1 MVQACKGNIAGATI
15 GVSSGIQF
23 MQQTGRNQPARS
35 ELTEALDACRGAFY
49 GTALISGMSN
59 ILMLTGAMFML
70 EIYDRVLPSR
80 SMPTLIGLLV
90 LATILFAALGILD
103 AIRGRILVRIG
114 GSLDEALSGRVYDT
128 LVRLP
133 LRAGARGDSTQP
145 LRDLDA
151 VRSFLS
157 GLGPVALFDL
167 PWIPLYLAI
176 CFAFH
181 PLIGI
186 AALVGAIILIALTLL
201 TENLI
206 RAPTKAATEAA
217 IARNSLAEASRRNA
231 EALIAMGMASHIA
244 KRWNEANRQYMRS
257 QREASDLGGGLGA
270 TSKVLRMMLQSGV
283 LAIGAYLVIH
293 QEASAGIIIAG
304 SILSARAL
312 APVDLAIA
320 NWKGFVLARQSWQR
334 LNTLLLT
341 LPAQS
346 PPMPLQA
353 PAHLLAVESV
363 SAAPPGVP
371 KIVVQDISFQ
381 LEAGQG
387 LGIIG
392 PSGSGKSS
400 LVRILVG
407 VWRPVRGNVRLD
419 GAALDQW
426 SPDALGRH
434 IGYLPQDVEL
444 MAGTVAQNISR
455 FEPNPNNEAVIA
467 AARAVGVH
475 ELIVRLPAGYD
486 TPVGEQGSALSAGQ
500 AQRIALARAVYRNPF
515 LVVLDEP
522 NSNLDSEGEEALTRA
537 ILGVRERGGIVIV
550 VAHRPNAI
558 AGVDRILMMNQ
569 GRAQAI
575 GPKDEVLSK
584 VLQRPLP
591 RPFKVVPESGSTGT

>member
-1 MVQACKGNIAGATI
+1 
-15 GVSSGIQF
+15 
-23 MQQTGRNQPARS
+23 MQRNPSDRKQVPVRS
-35 ELTEALDACRGAFY
+35 ELAQALAACRGAFY

-80 SMPTLIGLLV
+80 SMPTLVGLLV
-90 LATILFAALGILD
+90 LAATLFTALGVLD
-103 AIRGRILVRIG
+103 AIRGRILVRVG

-128 LVRLP
+128 LMRLP
-133 LRAGARGDSTQP
+133 LRVGGRSDGTQP

-151 VRSFLS
+151 VRSYLS

-181 PLIGI
+181 PLIGLT
-186 AALVGAIILIALTLL
+186 ALAGAIILIALTLL
-201 TENLI
+201 TEILM
-206 RAPTKAATEAA
+206 RAPTRAATEAA
-217 IARNSLAEASRRNA
+217 VVRSGLAEASRRNA
-231 EALIAMGMASHIA
+231 EALVAMGMAGRIA
-244 KRWNEANRQYMRS
+244 ARWNEANRQYMRS
-257 QREASDLGGGLGA
+257 QQEASDLGGGLSA

-283 LAIGAYLVIH
+283 LAVGAYLVIN

-320 NWKGFVLARQSWQR
+320 NWKGFVAARQSWHR
-334 LNTLLLT
+334 LNRLLLAS
-341 LPAQS
+341 PAQS
-346 PPMPLQA
+346 APMQLQA
-353 PAHLLAVESV
+353 PAHRLTVESA
-363 SAAPPGVP
+363 SGAPPGVA
-371 KIVVQDISFQ
+371 KIVVQDVAFE

-387 LGIIG
+387 LGVIG

-400 LVRILVG
+400 LVRLLVG
-407 VWRPVRGNVRLD
+407 VWQPVRGNIRLD

-426 SPDALGRH
+426 SQDALGRH

-444 MAGTVAQNISR
+444 LAGTVAENISR
-455 FEPNPNNEAVIA
+455 FEPEADTAAVIA
-467 AARAVGVH
+467 AAKIVGVH
-475 ELIVRLPAGYD
+475 DLIVRLPSGYD
-486 TPVGEQGSALSAGQ
+486 TPIGEQGSALSAGQ
-500 AQRIALARAVYRNPF
+500 AQRVALARAFYRDPF

-537 ILGVRERGGIVIV
+537 ILSVRERKGIVVV
-550 VAHRPNAI
+550 VAHRPSAI
-558 AGVDRILMMNQ
+558 AGVDRLLMMNM
-569 GRAQAI
+569 GRVQAV

-584 VLQRPLP
+584 VLQRPLAMP
-591 RPFKVVPESGSTGT
+591 RPLKVVPESGSAGA

>member
-1 MVQACKGNIAGATI
+1 
-15 GVSSGIQF
+15 
-23 MQQTGRNQPARS
+23 MQRHPTDRNRSPVRS
-35 ELTEALDACRGAFY
+35 ELAEALAACRGAFY

-80 SMPTLIGLLV
+80 SMPTLVGLLV
-90 LATILFAALGILD
+90 LAATLFAALGILD

-114 GSLDEALSGRVYDT
+114 GALDETLSGRVYDT
-128 LVRLP
+128 LMRLP
-133 LRAGARGDSTQP
+133 LRVGARSDGTQP

-151 VRSFLS
+151 VRSYLS

-181 PLIGI
+181 PLIGF
-186 AALVGAIILIALTLL
+186 AALAGAIILIVLTLL
-201 TENLI
+201 TEILM
-206 RAPTKAATEAA
+206 RAPAKSATEAA
-217 IARNSLAEASRRNA
+217 VARNGLAEASRRNA
-231 EALIAMGMASHIA
+231 EALVAMGMAGHIA
-244 KRWNEANRQYMRS
+244 ARWSEANRQYMRS
-257 QREASDLGGGLGA
+257 QQEASDLGGGLGA
-270 TSKVLRMMLQSGV
+270 ISKVLRMMLQSGV
-283 LAIGAYLVIH
+283 LAVGAYLVIH

-320 NWKGFVLARQSWQR
+320 NWKGFVAARQSWQR
-334 LNTLLLT
+334 LNRLLT
-341 LPAQS
+341 MSPARS
-346 PPMPLQA
+346 APMQLQT
-353 PAHLLAVESV
+353 PVQRLTVEAVST
-363 SAAPPGVP
+363 SPPGVP
-371 KIVVQDISFQ
+371 KIVVQDITFE

-400 LVRILVG
+400 LVRLLVG
-407 VWRPVRGNVRLD
+407 VWQPVRGNVRLD

-426 SPDALGRH
+426 ESDALGRH

-444 MAGTVAQNISR
+444 LAGTVAENIAR
-455 FEPNPNNEAVIA
+455 FEPNPDNEAVIA
-467 AARAVGVH
+467 AAKAVGVH
-475 ELIVRLPAGYD
+475 DLIVRLPGGYD
-486 TPVGEQGSALSAGQ
+486 TPIGEQGSALSAGQ
-500 AQRIALARAVYRNPF
+500 AQRVALARAVYRDPF

-537 ILGVRERGGIVIV
+537 ILGVRERMGIVIV
-550 VAHRPNAI
+550 VAHRPSAI
-558 AGVDRILMMNQ
+558 AGVDRLLMMNQ
-569 GRAQAI
+569 GKAQAI

-584 VLQRPLP
+584 VLQRPLAIP
-591 RPFKVVPESGSTGT
+591 RPLKIVPESGSAGA

>member
-1 MVQACKGNIAGATI
+1 
-15 GVSSGIQF
+15 
-23 MQQTGRNQPARS
+23 MQQLDRNRPVRS
-35 ELTEALDACRGAFY
+35 ELSEALAACRGAFY

-80 SMPTLIGLLV
+80 SMPTLVGLLV
-90 LATILFAALGILD
+90 LAGGLFTALGILD

-114 GSLDEALSGRVYDT
+114 GELDETLSGRVYDT
-128 LVRLP
+128 LMRAP
-133 LRAGARGDSTQP
+133 LRVGARSEGTQP

-151 VRSFLS
+151 LRSYLS
-157 GLGPVALFDL
+157 GLGPIALFDL

-181 PLIGI
+181 PLIGFT
-186 AALVGAIILIALTLL
+186 ALGGAIILIALTLV
-201 TENLI
+201 TEILM

-217 IARNSLAEASRRNA
+217 IARNGLAEASRRNA
-231 EALIAMGMASHIA
+231 EALISMGMAGRIA
-244 KRWNEANRQYMRS
+244 ARWSDANRQYMRS
-257 QREASDLGGGLGA
+257 QQEASDLGGGLGA

-283 LAIGAYLVIH
+283 LAVGAYLVIN

-320 NWKGFVLARQSWQR
+320 NWKGFVAARQSWGR
-334 LNTLLLT
+334 LNNLLKV
-341 LPAQS
+341 LPATAAPMQLQ
-346 PPMPLQA
+346 PPVRRLT
-353 PAHLLAVESV
+353 VESV
-363 SAAPPGVP
+363 SASPPGVP
-371 KIVVQDISFQ
+371 KIVVQDIAFE

-387 LGIIG
+387 LGVIG

-400 LVRILVG
+400 LARLLVG
-407 VWRPVRGNVRLD
+407 VWQPVRGKVRLD

-426 SPDALGRH
+426 APDALGRH

-444 MAGTVAQNISR
+444 MAGTVAQNIAR
-455 FEPNPNNEAVIA
+455 FEPEPDNEAVIA
-467 AARAVGVH
+467 AAKAVGVH
-475 ELIVRLPAGYD
+475 DLIVRLPSGYD
-486 TPVGEQGSALSAGQ
+486 TQIGEQGSALSAGQ
-500 AQRIALARAVYRNPF
+500 AQRIALARAVYRDPF

-537 ILGVRERGGIVIV
+537 ILGVRERKGIIVV
-550 VAHRPNAI
+550 VAHRPSAI
-558 AGVDRILMMNQ
+558 AGVDRLLMMSQ
-569 GRAQAI
+569 GKVQAI

-584 VLQRPLP
+584 VLQRPLAIP
-591 RPFKVVPESGSTGT
+591 RPLKVVPESGSAGA

>member
-1 MVQACKGNIAGATI
+1 MQRT
-15 GVSSGIQF
+15 SSD
-23 MQQTGRNQPARS
+23 RNRSPVRS
-35 ELTEALDACRGAFY
+35 ELAEALAACRGAFY

-80 SMPTLIGLLV
+80 SMATLVGLLV
-90 LATILFAALGILD
+90 LAATLFTALGILD

-114 GSLDEALSGRVYDT
+114 GALDETLSSRVYDT
-128 LVRLP
+128 LMRLP
-133 LRAGARGDSTQP
+133 LKIGARGDATQP

-151 VRSFLS
+151 VRSYLS

-181 PLIGI
+181 PLIGFT
-186 AALVGAIILIALTLL
+186 ALAGAIILILLTLL
-201 TENLI
+201 TEILM
-206 RAPTKAATEAA
+206 RAPAKAATEAA
-217 IARNSLAEASRRNA
+217 VVRNGLAEASRRNA
-231 EALIAMGMASHIA
+231 EALVAMGMAGPIA
-244 KRWNEANRQYMRS
+244 TRWNAANRQYMRS

-270 TSKVLRMMLQSGV
+270 ISKVLRMMLQSGV
-283 LAIGAYLVIH
+283 LAVGAYLVIH

-320 NWKGFVLARQSWQR
+320 NWKGFIAARQSWQR
-334 LNTLLLT
+334 LNKLLT
-341 LPAQS
+341 MSPARSAPMQLQS
-346 PPMPLQA
+346 PGQRLT
-353 PAHLLAVESV
+353 VEAV
-363 SAAPPGVP
+363 SASPPGVP
-371 KIVVQDISFQ
+371 KIVVQDIAFE

-400 LVRILVG
+400 LVRLLVG
-407 VWRPVRGNVRLD
+407 VWQPVRGNVRLD

-434 IGYLPQDVEL
+434 VGYLPQDVEL
-444 MAGTVAQNISR
+444 LSGTVAENIAR
-455 FEPNPNNEAVIA
+455 FEPNPDNEAVIA
-467 AARAVGVH
+467 AAKAVGVH
-475 ELIVRLPAGYD
+475 DLIVRLPAGYD
-486 TPVGEQGSALSAGQ
+486 TPIGEQGSALSAGQ
-500 AQRIALARAVYRNPF
+500 AQRVALARAVYRDPF

-537 ILGVRERGGIVIV
+537 ILGVRERKGIVIV
-550 VAHRPNAI
+550 VAHRPSAI
-558 AGVDRILMMNQ
+558 AGVDRLLMMNQ
-569 GRAQAI
+569 GKTQAL

-584 VLQRPLP
+584 VLQRPLAMP
-591 RPFKVVPESGSTGT
+591 RPLKIVPESGSAGA